1 MTNKCNNMR
10 SLTALCKGLAKAK
23 FKYNIEFVSFY
34 NIYWKLPLLHNDR
47 ERGRQEYNKS
57 IYSEGEKAIF
67 LGVWFVTKLCALW
80 PKPVALPF
88 ARECEDIW
96 GPSNGS
102 PNGLRG
108 NLSSEH
114 ERISGALRKSE
125 FSMRLLR

>member
-114 ERISGALRKSE
+114 ERIS
-125 FSMRLLR
+125 